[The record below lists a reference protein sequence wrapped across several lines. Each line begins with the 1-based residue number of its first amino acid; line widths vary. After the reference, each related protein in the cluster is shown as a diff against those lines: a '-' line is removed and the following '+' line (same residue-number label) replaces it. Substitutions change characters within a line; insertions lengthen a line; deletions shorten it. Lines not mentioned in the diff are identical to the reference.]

1 MHPFIIKGTV
11 MQNEN
16 PLMDDIFRVSNAF
29 GIPTIYA

>member
-16 PLMDDIFRVSNAF
+16 PLMDIFRVSNAF

>member
-16 PLMDDIFRVSNAF
+16 PLIDDIFRVSKAF
-29 GIPTIYA
+29 DIPTIYA